1 VKRTIKFFFGLAL
14 FVLGF
19 QAFTLFFALFVL
31 NWEALMRDADTVSL
45 VWVRKAD
52 YERLIAVLEEHG
64 YSFEPLPPNTVA
76 GDVIVYGDV
85 RPLAQLIAEVGG
97 GRVYVYTKRF
107 EPSPQSFIPYLRGGP
122 ITVFSTSAALLCA
135 LLWAAALVAVAWYVA
150 SRRLLSLSTS
160 LLIVLALPLLYL
172 AELGYLVAVG
182 GSAWDTLS
190 LIAPALAPP
199 AFLLLGF
206 AIAKARRAWVRHAP
220 QSIDITRHA
229 PHDADVLQQLLRCV
243 PPAGG
248 ALAPTVC
255 AAQASAANLSEF
267 KLHMRLGQV
276 DSSYSALDT
285 IRRGPCRISRRL
297 RASPASKRR

>member
-1 VKRTIKFFFGLAL
+1 MRRTIKFFFCLAL

-19 QAFTLFFALFVL
+19 QVSSLFFVLFVL
-31 NWEALMRDADTVSL
+31 DWEGFMRDADAVSL
-45 VWVRKAD
+45 VWVKNKAD
-52 YERLIAVLEEHG
+52 YERLVAVLEEHG

-85 RPLAQLIAEVGG
+85 RSLAQLIAEVGG

-107 EPSPQSFIPYLRGGP
+107 EPSPQSFIPYLWGGP
-122 ITVFSTSAALLCA
+122 ITVFSTSAALLGA

-182 GSAWDTLS
+182 GSAWLAPS

-206 AIAKARRAWVRHAP
+206 AIAKARRA
-220 QSIDITRHA
+220 
-229 PHDADVLQQLLRCV
+229 
-243 PPAGG
+243 
-248 ALAPTVC
+248 
-255 AAQASAANLSEF
+255 
-267 KLHMRLGQV
+267 
-276 DSSYSALDT
+276 
-285 IRRGPCRISRRL
+285 
-297 RASPASKRR
+297 